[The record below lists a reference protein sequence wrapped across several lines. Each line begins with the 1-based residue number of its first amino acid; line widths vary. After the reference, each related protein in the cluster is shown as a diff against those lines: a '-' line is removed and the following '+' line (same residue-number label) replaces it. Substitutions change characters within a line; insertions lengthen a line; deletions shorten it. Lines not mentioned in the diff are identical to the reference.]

1 MPERSNR
8 RRRRRRLSPSGFL
21 LQTPVVPHFVE
32 RRPTPPAPRNR
43 DRLLWLSEETSGSDS
58 VVEIDPP
65 TEEAAKAAVAPA
77 AAVPPPPE
85 TEKASVPRIGQEE
98 GGRTTLNDYTESFAA
113 PCPLLLR
120 DGCCTIRS
128 CQFNHVGFR
137 DPIPPPPPPDEEEE
151 RANRWHPKIDVL
163 SPRRGNAS
171 PFNANDILL
180 RIRFLLEDKK
190 LTLFNVPP
198 LQFFEDVYCS
208 GRLVRILGYATFNCF
223 EAAVEKLRETM
234 LLEEA
239 AAAAANAARGTAP
252 VPALATANFDCLPCR
267 YAQKITTLAG
277 VVPRLVLQGRD
288 TDPKFCTYF
297 VYLQLRRWLV
307 RLRDR
312 ALLDTHNCPFKRRS
326 HIEAIPALHTALH
339 ELERGVF
346 LQGADYGKIRQRR
359 LVFNIA
365 AESNTI
371 PLPPLPETRHSLP
384 QQQLTANTTT
394 RRLAPLSA
402 VLRHH
407 AGLLRDA
414 SRTMNS
420 PRASEDSD
428 SFCCGSVIDEEEYLG
443 AAKVTIHRE
452 ESNRRTKYILEDL
465 QL

>member
-1 MPERSNR
+1 M
-8 RRRRRRLSPSGFL
+8 
-21 LQTPVVPHFVE
+21 Q
-32 RRPTPPAPRNR
+32 
-43 DRLLWLSEETSGSDS
+43 
-58 VVEIDPP
+58 
-65 TEEAAKAAVAPA
+65 
-77 AAVPPPPE
+77 
-85 TEKASVPRIGQEE
+85 
-98 GGRTTLNDYTESFAA
+98 
-113 PCPLLLR
+113 
-120 DGCCTIRS
+120 
-128 CQFNHVGFR
+128 
-137 DPIPPPPPPDEEEE
+137 
-151 RANRWHPKIDVL
+151 
-163 SPRRGNAS
+163 
-171 PFNANDILL
+171 
-180 RIRFLLEDKK
+180 
-190 LTLFNVPP
+190 
-198 LQFFEDVYCS
+198 
-208 GRLVRILGYATFNCF
+208 
-223 EAAVEKLRETM
+223 
-234 LLEEA
+234 
-239 AAAAANAARGTAP
+239 
-252 VPALATANFDCLPCR
+252 
-267 YAQKITTLAG
+267 
-277 VVPRLVLQGRD
+277 
-288 TDPKFCTYF
+288 
-297 VYLQLRRWLV
+297 
-307 RLRDR
+307 
-312 ALLDTHNCPFKRRS
+312 LLDTHNCPLKRRS
-326 HIEAIPALHTALH
+326 HIEAIPAQHTALH